1 MDDATET
8 EAEEDTASRCGGI
21 TEYDREMAG
30 NQGCVVHET
39 VVIMFPNSCQIDRN
53 VSFINLPFGT
63 PNIGTEPGGR
73 NGINDG

>member
-39 VVIMFPNSCQIDRN
+39 VVIMFLKFRFSHKVLFR
-53 VSFINLPFGT
+53 
-63 PNIGTEPGGR
+63 E
-73 NGINDG
+73 